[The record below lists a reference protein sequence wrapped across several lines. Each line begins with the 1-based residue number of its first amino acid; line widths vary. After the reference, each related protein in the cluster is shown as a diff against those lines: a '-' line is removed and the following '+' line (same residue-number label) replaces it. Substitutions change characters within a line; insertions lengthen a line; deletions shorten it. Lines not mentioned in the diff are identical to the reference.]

1 MKIIEYFNFTNKP
14 LSKDEKNNI
23 NNEIDKFIELY
34 NDHNESKDVNNPIL
48 TNDDLHSKIN
58 IKSFCTEIVTKG
70 IGKVLYTTINDTFI
84 YTIILD
90 IGQCFNHEGNRP
102 AILKALKALA
112 KKSDVV
118 KEKNKKKKQH
128 QIAHLNQKYESELKF
143 INKEIYNVCPTTCLF
158 ITNLNFDS
166 WFIDGSPIKAVLSA
180 FPCYNMLGLT
190 NEEITQEQIDE
201 SNETRTYSFS
211 SVYKADMDI
220 WYFNKVFKMYKSNL
234 NPDYH
239 YYNICRYPELL
250 EVYDDYRNQTI
261 PMIFPLNNPLEKL
274 EDYKGKGIPIK
285 LKGFYVTEESEN
297 YYFTSKINS
306 EVDALLYPE
315 VDYFTF
321 FDIET
326 SFDLFHVHEGLRV
339 YNIEDSSYQALF
351 FYSFGVSK
359 DYLFTEEK
367 QESTDEVASEDK
379 MIADIYST
387 MPVRYENI
395 KQLFDARTI
404 ENNFVVKNLITG
416 LRFQENYEFGNENH
430 NVRKYQDRVIRF
442 DLGTVNVLIREE
454 PHYNYYQKD
463 KVVLATE
470 RAIPI
475 RLMITADID
484 THSAVL
490 YLLNYGCKHKPS
502 YYLNEVS
509 TNGIILLPN
518 EQDLNSGEFEVRY
531 TEEGVPYISFYAY
544 IQKKFG
550 LKKMGTPRHLI
561 LSPFLGDC
569 PEDASES
576 LKESYKEIKSA
587 LLYARTLFEDAEELG
602 KIVDG
607 HLDIIYRK
615 KWGDAVFDYS
625 TTYITKTTVLQ
636 YADTYKDYLAER
648 IDFAVVTLFYFEVL
662 QLEDSAIQIATNSI
676 SKFIDAYQIEDRKG
690 QKGSKN
696 VSSENA
702 LNLIEDIYEEYAK
715 TMDLWDVEMN
725 LLSSNRLIA
734 TMRRKFE
741 IEKDLVQLNRNRNG
755 IEQIY
760 QGKQSNIQKR
770 NSLLLAAVSLVIT
783 ISTVVE
789 VLQAALS
796 EISKSWPQTYQDII
810 NKYLMMIIIGIAI
823 LGVIGFFGFRRIMKD
838 RDKKVIRRK

>member
-1 MKIIEYFNFTNKP
+1 MQIIEYFNFKNKP
-14 LSKDEKNNI
+14 LSREEKTSIKVQIDEFMLHLEDSTNTKD
-23 NNEIDKFIELY
+23 
-34 NDHNESKDVNNPIL
+34 KDNPIL
-48 TNDDLHSKIN
+48 NKDDIHNKLDIRKL
-58 IKSFCTEIVTKG
+58 CYEIVTKG
-70 IGKVLYTTINDTFI
+70 IGKVIYTTINDTFVYSI
-84 YTIILD
+84 FID
-90 IGQCFNHEGNRP
+90 IGQCFNYDPNNP
-102 AILKALKALA
+102 APLSILKQLA
-112 KKSDVV
+112 KFKAENK
-118 KEKNKKKKQH
+118 KEKEAQLHSINE
-128 QIAHLNQKYESELKF
+128 KYKTELKYF
-143 INKEIYNVCPTTCLF
+143 KKDINDVCPTTCLF
-158 ITNLNFDS
+158 LTNLNFNS
-166 WFIDGSPIKAVLSA
+166 WFIDGSPIKALLNA
-180 FPCYNMLGLT
+180 FPCYNLLGLT
-190 NEEITQEQIDE
+190 NEVITDE
-201 SNETRTYSFS
+201 DIEKSNNDRTYSFS
-211 SVYKADMDI
+211 STYKADMDI
-220 WYFNKVFKMYKSNL
+220 WYYNKVFKMYQSNL
-234 NPDYH
+234 NTQYH

-250 EVYDDYRNQTI
+250 EVYDDYRNKTI
-261 PMIFPLNNPLEKL
+261 PMVFPLNNPLEQM
-274 EDYKGKGIPIK
+274 EEYQGKGIKVK
-285 LKGFYVTEESEN
+285 LSGFDVVKESQN
-297 YYFTSKINS
+297 YYFTSKINN
-306 EVDALLYPE
+306 EIEALLYPE
-315 VDYFTF
+315 VDYNTF
-321 FDIET
+321 FKIET

-339 YNIEDSSYQALF
+339 YNIEETSYQALF
-351 FYSFGVSK
+351 FYSFGVSE

-367 QESTDEVASEDK
+367 QESTDECASEDR
-379 MIADIYST
+379 MVADIYST
-387 MPVRYENI
+387 IPVRYEDI
-395 KQLFDARTI
+395 ETLFAARTI

-430 NVRKYQDRVIRF
+430 NVRKYQDRVVRF

-463 KVVLATE
+463 KVVMATE
-470 RAIPI
+470 RPIPI

-509 TNGIILLPN
+509 TNGIILLPT
-518 EQDLNSGEFEVRY
+518 EQDMESKEFEVRY
-531 TEEGVPYISFYAY
+531 SEEGIPYISFYEF

-569 PEDASES
+569 PEDACET

-615 KWGDAVFDYS
+615 RWGDAIFDYS
-625 TTYITKTTVLQ
+625 TTYITKSTVLQ

-676 SKFIDAYQIEDRKG
+676 SKFIDAYQIEDRKER
-690 QKGSKN
+690 KGAKN

-741 IEKDLVQLNRNRNG
+741 IEKDLDQLSRNRNG

-770 NSLLLAAVSLVIT
+770 NGLLLAAVSLVIT
-783 ISTVVE
+783 ISTVVQ
-789 VLQAALS
+789 VIQAALS
-796 EISKSWPQTYQDII
+796 EISKEWPQIYQDII
-810 NKYLMMIIIGIAI
+810 NKYLMIIIIGVAV
-823 LGVIGFFGFRRIMKD
+823 LGVLGFFGYRKIMKD
-838 RDKKVIRRK
+838 RDKNVIRKK

>member
-1 MKIIEYFNFTNKP
+1 MQIIEYFNFKNKP
-14 LSKDEKNNI
+14 LTKEEKISIKVQIDEFMNHFENNSQT
-23 NNEIDKFIELY
+23 NTT
-34 NDHNESKDVNNPIL
+34 NPIL
-48 TNDDLHSKIN
+48 NTDDIQYKIDLR
-58 IKSFCTEIVTKG
+58 KLCYEIVTKG
-70 IGKVLYTTINDTFI
+70 IGKIIYTTINDTFVYSI
-84 YTIILD
+84 FVD
-90 IGQCFNHEGNRP
+90 IGQCFNHEANNPVVLNALRSIAKYKP
-102 AILKALKALA
+102 TTNLEKDQQINTLNEKYRNEINYLKK
-112 KKSDVV
+112 D
-118 KEKNKKKKQH
+118 
-128 QIAHLNQKYESELKF
+128 
-143 INKEIYNVCPTTCLF
+143 INDVCPTTCLF

-166 WFIDGSPIKAVLSA
+166 WFISGSPIKALLSA
-180 FPCYNMLGLT
+180 FPCYNLLGLT
-190 NEEITQEQIDE
+190 NEKITQEQIDA

-220 WYFNKVFKMYKSNL
+220 WYFNKVFKMYQSNL

-250 EVYDDYRNQTI
+250 EVFDDYRNQTI
-261 PMIFPLNNPLEKL
+261 PMIFPLNNPLEEK
-274 EDYKGKGIPIK
+274 EDYKGKGLPIK
-285 LKGFYVTEESEN
+285 LSGFDVKKESQN
-297 YYFTSKINS
+297 YYFTSKINH
-306 EVDALLYPE
+306 EIDALLYPA
-315 VDYFTF
+315 VDYKTF

-339 YNIEDSSYQALF
+339 YNIDDKSYQALF
-351 FYSFGVSK
+351 FYSFGISE

-379 MIADIYST
+379 MVADIYST
-387 MPVRYENI
+387 MPVRYEDI
-395 KQLFDARTI
+395 ETLFEARTI

-430 NVRKYQDRVIRF
+430 NVRKYQDRVVRF

-463 KVVLATE
+463 KVVMATE
-470 RAIPI
+470 RPIPI

-509 TNGIILLPN
+509 TNGIILLPT
-518 EQDLNSGEFEVRY
+518 EQEIESGDYEVRY
-531 TEEGVPYISFYAY
+531 SEEGIPYISFYAY
-544 IQKKFG
+544 IQKRFG

-569 PEDASES
+569 PDDASES

-602 KIVDG
+602 KIVDNN
-607 HLDIIYRK
+607 LDIIYHK

-690 QKGSKN
+690 RKGAKN

-734 TMRRKFE
+734 TMRKKFE

-796 EISKSWPQTYQDII
+796 EISSNWPQIYQDII
-810 NKYLMMIIIGIAI
+810 NKYLMMIIIGVAI
-823 LGVIGFFGFRRIMKD
+823 IGVFGFFAYRKIMKD
-838 RDKKVIRRK
+838 RDKNVIKKK

>member
-1 MKIIEYFNFTNKP
+1 MKVIEYFNFKNKP
-14 LSKDEKNNI
+14 LTKDERQNI
-23 NNEIDKFIELY
+23 EKQVNEFIELY
-34 NDHNESKDVNNPIL
+34 NNHNLNKDPNNPL
-48 TNDDLHSKIN
+48 LNSDELHSRLN
-58 IKSFCTEIVTKG
+58 LRRYCYEIVTRG
-70 IGKVLYTTINDTFI
+70 IGKVLYTTINNTFV
-84 YTIILD
+84 YTVILD
-90 IGQCFNHEGNRP
+90 VGQCFNQEHNKQ
-102 AILKALKALA
+102 AIFRTLKAI
-112 KKSDVV
+112 
-118 KEKNKKKKQH
+118 NKKTDINKNRTKRQEKK
-128 QIAHLNQKYESELKF
+128 HLEKMRSKYEKE
-143 INKEIYNVCPTTCLF
+143 IGYITKEIYNVCPTTCLF
-158 ITNLNFDS
+158 FTNLNFNN
-166 WFIDGSPIKAVLSA
+166 WFTDGSPIKAVLSA
-180 FPCYNMLGLT
+180 YPCYNMLGLT
-190 NEEITQEQIDE
+190 DEEISQEQIDE

-211 SVYKADMDI
+211 SVYKADMDV
-220 WYFNKVFKMYKSNL
+220 WYFNKVFKMYQSNL
-234 NPDYH
+234 NNEYH

-250 EVYDDYRNQTI
+250 EVYDDYRNKTI
-261 PMIFPLNNPLEKL
+261 PMIFPLNNPLEQL
-274 EDYKGKGIPIK
+274 DEYKGKGIKIK
-285 LKGFYVTEESEN
+285 LKGFYLTEESQN
-297 YYFTSKINS
+297 YYFTSNINS
-306 EVDALLYPE
+306 EVEALLYPE
-315 VDYFTF
+315 VDYNTF

-339 YNIEDSSYQALF
+339 YNIENTSYQALF

-367 QESTDEVASEDK
+367 QESTDEAASEDK

-395 KQLFDARTI
+395 KQLYDGRTL

-430 NVRKYQDRVIRF
+430 NVRKYQDRVVRF
-442 DLGTVNVLIREE
+442 DLGTINVLIREE

-475 RLMITADID
+475 RLMVTADID

-531 TEEGVPYISFYAY
+531 SEEGIPYISFYTY

-569 PEDASES
+569 PIDASES
-576 LKESYKEIKSA
+576 LKESYKEIKSS

-602 KIVDG
+602 KIVDH

-690 QKGSKN
+690 RKGAKK

-741 IEKDLVQLNRNRNG
+741 IQKDLEQLNRNRNG

-760 QGKQSNIQKR
+760 QGKQGNIQKR

-783 ISTVVE
+783 VSTVVE
-789 VLQAALS
+789 VIQAALS
-796 EISKSWPQTYQDII
+796 EISKDWPQLAQDII
-810 NKYLMMIIIGIAI
+810 NKYLMIILIGVAV
-823 LGVIGFFGFRRIMKD
+823 LGVIGFFAIKILSKD
-838 RDKKVIRRK
+838 RDKKIIKKK